1 MLFNNDS
8 MVVVSAILVLGVFSY
23 TFYNNIFTTVPNN
36 PIINN
41 GLNNESLINTNS
53 SLDPLNELSSNLQY
67 VEASVQTANINVEA
81 SVQTANTYVNTGMQT
96 SARMWL
102 ESIRNWITEILGTTS
117 NTPATGQYVDVGV
130 QTNTISL

>member
-53 SLDPLNELSSNLQY
+53 VLEAGVAADQPSNLTSQY
-67 VEASVQTANINVEA
+67 VEASVQASDPNIVN
-81 SVQTANTYVNTGMQT
+81 YVNTGMQT
-96 SARMWL
+96 SSRMWL

>member
-53 SLDPLNELSSNLQY
+53 VLEAGVAADQPSNLTSQY
-67 VEASVQTANINVEA
+67 VEASVQASDPNIVN
-81 SVQTANTYVNTGMQT
+81 YVNTGMQT
-96 SARMWL
+96 SSRMWL
-102 ESIRNWITEILGTTS
+102 ESIRNRITEILGTTS